1 MPSWTI
7 FDMPWPVSALC
18 ILPIGETIEG
28 TTNVNG
34 NLVRLTWNG
43 ATLPLASPA
52 LPLNAMALD
61 QAAADILSTQFPELL
76 YLLRA
81 QSPAVIRQLVNV

>member
-1 MPSWTI
+1 M
-7 FDMPWPVSALC
+7 V
-18 ILPIGETIEG
+18 PIGDTVEG
-28 TTNVNG
+28 TTDVDG

-43 ATLPLASPA
+43 AVLPLASPA

-61 QAAADILSTQFPELL
+61 QPAADILSRSFPEFL

-81 QSPAVIRQLVNV
+81 QSPAVIRALVNV